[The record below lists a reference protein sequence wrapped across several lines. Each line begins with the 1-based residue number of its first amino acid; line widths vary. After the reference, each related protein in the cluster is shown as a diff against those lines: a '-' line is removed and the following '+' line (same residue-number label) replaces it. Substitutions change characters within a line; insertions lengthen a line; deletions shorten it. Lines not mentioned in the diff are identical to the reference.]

1 MSLPNKIK
9 KFVLASLTVL
19 TMAGC
24 QSLSLK
30 PKLSLEDS
38 IKISN
43 TQPNPISQTREIEQD
58 AFLRGTL
65 KEKTKLNSPNFSK
78 AGYKLTYENFISV
91 LQRNLNKRIE
101 EKIND
106 DLNFNFI
113 KEYYFRVQAD
123 HEFPR
128 LYSRNNHDAY
138 LDQIL
143 LLDVQNDFKSL
154 GTRAATETITESAI
168 HRTVSGKVNEYTF
181 GFFEI
186 RYAGS
191 KKFVHQIP
199 ILDESYEKPQNP
211 IEDEFYDKQQN
222 PQKYDDKISFLPEK
236 IKDLKFG
243 IDFSLKS
250 SGKKEVSDF
259 FPRISLKWMNLF
271 RFRLDLQKKEI
282 ESSFSLSGG
291 DFGFGIN
298 SIMNYA
304 PYEQSTTSIGASY
317 LINKKTILRGGVSRN
332 FKEEDSS
339 FYMEFYTKF

>member
-113 KEYYFRVQAD
+113 KEYYFRVQA
-123 HEFPR
+123 
-128 LYSRNNHDAY
+128 
-138 LDQIL
+138 
-143 LLDVQNDFKSL
+143 
-154 GTRAATETITESAI
+154 
-168 HRTVSGKVNEYTF
+168 
-181 GFFEI
+181 
-186 RYAGS
+186 
-191 KKFVHQIP
+191 
-199 ILDESYEKPQNP
+199 
-211 IEDEFYDKQQN
+211 
-222 PQKYDDKISFLPEK
+222 
-236 IKDLKFG
+236 
-243 IDFSLKS
+243 
-250 SGKKEVSDF
+250 
-259 FPRISLKWMNLF
+259 
-271 RFRLDLQKKEI
+271 
-282 ESSFSLSGG
+282 
-291 DFGFGIN
+291 
-298 SIMNYA
+298 
-304 PYEQSTTSIGASY
+304 
-317 LINKKTILRGGVSRN
+317 
-332 FKEEDSS
+332 
-339 FYMEFYTKF
+339 